1 MGSAMGEL
9 LVGDGAEG
17 EGPVAVVVVC
27 DVDGVERRRFV
38 VSGREVVDGGAR
50 GELLEE
56 VEGALFRERERCV
69 RVARVSSVTRGPVT
83 LVPPLGGG

>member
-1 MGSAMGEL
+1 MRGRVWWRWWLCVMWM
-9 LVGDGAEG
+9 
-17 EGPVAVVVVC
+17 
-27 DVDGVERRRFV
+27 GVERRRFV
-38 VSGREVVDGGAR
+38 VSGRDVVDGGAR